1 VASRIQF
8 NSANGGVFETSG
20 TFNRTLATNGNSA
33 VQWLAGSGGFSAN
46 GGALTVDLNNLGT
59 RDTLTWGVTP
69 FFVTNG
75 QKLVFGSR
83 TADSMVD
90 WYDNLDLGSSGTN
103 SRIIEVRDNSF
114 STGDFVRITGDVLG
128 DTNQTLLKTGTGLLE
143 LPNLKSF
150 TGPVLV
156 GGGMLRY
163 TNLPS
168 ATPLILTGGVY
179 GTSGTITRSLTN
191 GASMV
196 AWSPVTGGGFAAI
209 GGPLTVY
216 VDNGASDPLNLN
228 VTTNF
233 LKLVSG
239 VTGYSLILN
248 SAFADN
254 VVTFSNNLTTGS
266 AGGNNWFIFQ
276 VDDNPSTTND
286 RAVLAGCFNTTSGR
300 GVQKNGVGTLELI
313 NTNTFASTFNVNDG
327 TVSLNC
333 PSGNALTSAAL
344 SIGDGIGAPS
354 SAVMRLLRPNQISDT
369 ATVNLFADGLFDMNG
384 FDETVGT
391 FSFATNGVLDTGTN
405 TLSVSTQ
412 YPIAALV
419 GATGTVNGRI
429 RVLMAASGS
438 YAGTLVINAVF
449 DTAAGFGLRGTSD
462 AMLIFTNPNN
472 IFRGSLSISD
482 GGNIILRGSNVL
494 NGVTVVE
501 CSTIISALSAANKS
515 VMIDGPYTV
524 TQPLQRT
531 YVGLSGAVHTFGGMN
546 TGAGRAV
553 YTNTLSLAGNTATLP
568 SNWPIN
574 LTAVLASDVVEF
586 GGAINDV
593 GASTNPV
600 VIPGNGSVIFSSV
613 TNAYRG
619 TTTVSNGT
627 LLVNGKLLS
636 GGDTVTVM
644 NGATLGGTGMIAR
657 AVVVAAGGT
666 ITAGAS
672 RTGDVGVLTISN
684 NVTLAA
690 NAKLLCDFSGT
701 TNDVLRVTGT
711 LTLPTTATVVV
722 SPIGTPGVVYPRV
735 LFSANT
741 LAGVSGELTGWVL
754 TDPRVG
760 RIVTQ
765 GNNVVMLAKSNGLAL
780 IIR

>member
-1 VASRIQF
+1 M
-8 NSANGGVFETSG
+8 
-20 TFNRTLATNGNSA
+20 
-33 VQWLAGSGGFSAN
+33 
-46 GGALTVDLNNLGT
+46 
-59 RDTLTWGVTP
+59 TP

-83 TADSMVD
+83 TADSRVD
-90 WYDNLDLGSSGTN
+90 WYDNIQLGSSGTN
-103 SRIIEVRDNSF
+103 SRIFEVRDNPF

-128 DTNQTLLKTGTGLLE
+128 DTNQTFLKTGTGLLE
-143 LPNLKSF
+143 LPDLKSF

-163 TNLPS
+163 TNLPT

-196 AWSPVTGGGFAAI
+196 AWSPVTGGGFSAV

-233 LKLVSG
+233 LKVSG

-286 RAVLAGCFNTTSGR
+286 RAVLAGCFNTSSGR

-333 PSGNALTSAAL
+333 PFGNSMSTTLV
-344 SIGDGIGAPS
+344 IGDGIGASS
-354 SAVMRLLRPNQISDT
+354 SAVVRLLRPNQIVDT
-369 ATVNLFADGLFDMNG
+369 ATVTLSSDGVFDMNG
-384 FDETVGT
+384 FDETVAGLT
-391 FSFATNGVLDTGTN
+391 FAANTVFDTGTN
-405 TLSVSTQ
+405 TLSVASQ
-412 YPIAALV
+412 YPIAANA
-419 GATGTVNGRI
+419 GITGTVNGHI
-429 RVLMAASGS
+429 RVTAANGLGFFN
-438 YAGTLVINAVF
+438 GTLLVNAQL
-449 DTAAGFGLRGTSD
+449 DTVAGFGLRGGSD
-462 AMLIFTNPNN
+462 TTIIFTNSNN
-472 IFRGSLSISD
+472 IFRGSFAIYD
-482 GGNIILRGSNVL
+482 GGNVVVRGSNVL
-494 NGVTVVE
+494 NGVTVLDG
-501 CSTIISALSAANKS
+501 STVISIPTVYTKS

-524 TQPLQRT
+524 TNLIQRSIAGIGT
-531 YVGLSGAVHTFGGMN
+531 AVHTFGGMN

-553 YTNTLSLAGNTATLP
+553 YANTFTLAG
-568 SNWPIN
+568 NWPIN
-574 LTAVLASDVVEF
+574 LSAVQTSNVVEF
-586 GGAINDV
+586 GGAILDSGV
-593 GASTNPV
+593 TTNPV
-600 VIPGNGSVIFSSV
+600 VISGYGSVIFSSV

-636 GGDTVTVM
+636 GDTVTVM

-684 NVTLAA
+684 SVTMAE
-690 NAKLLCDFSGT
+690 NSKLLCDFSGT

-741 LAGVSGELTGWVL
+741 LAGASGELTGWVL

-760 RIVTQ
+760 RIATQ